1 MTEYRFVE
9 HLPDLI
15 EPGDYAGQPA
25 GRLVR
30 VRICVTADGVQILG
44 DAFRPAA
51 LERLLEHLG
60 PDVIEQMLC
69 G

>member
-1 MTEYRFVE
+1 MTEYRFVKN
-9 HLPDLI
+9 LPDLI
-15 EPGDYAGQPA
+15 EPGDYEDQPL

-30 VRICVTADGVQILG
+30 VRIRVMDDGVEVLG

-51 LERLLEHLG
+51 LERLLEELG
-60 PDVIEQMLC
+60 AGVVEQMLC